1 MSDEQRND
9 PNHVGT
15 PGGALFTCASCGH
28 SQTLPEQLAGRQAKC
43 PKCGQLGA
51 VGKLPQPEPGIDDVK
66 LDDLLEAAPAPTKAT
81 LAAAR
86 PAQSLTASNQGA
98 LALES
103 TTRPVTLADHFRH
116 FFSGNLPLNIFAG
129 LLGGGN
135 VLLVCLALSVLAGLV
150 SPAAGLGPHALTMT
164 LAPAVLGCVL
174 FALNGRLSVALGGPD
189 PSATLSVFL
198 LLAALG
204 ADLSGRVPEATL
216 GATLL
221 AGLALAVLLP
231 GVLGVL
237 LSRLG
242 LADLVR
248 FLPSEALGGMI
259 AGFGLLLVKAWFAL
273 MLQADPAL
281 GTLAGLPF
289 SHLGD
294 ALAGSVGSWGPTV
307 GFALAFFL
315 VHMVSRSL
323 LWPLL
328 VAVLTCGVWTL
339 LTQHAALL
347 PGWASAA
354 ATWATNWASG
364 NSASQA
370 VGLAMGQ
377 TAAAPLLLGQGVLG
391 LFSQQ
396 LIARVDWL
404 ALAARAEFFAAVAI
418 IGILPSLVRTSI
430 LESVLERDADPD
442 EQMRLVGVSTMLSGL
457 LGALPSSL
465 SLSGSLGM
473 RETGAS
479 GPLAGFVAGLV
490 CLGFLLAGAPVLAFI
505 PSFVPLG
512 ALLAIGLV
520 MPVSWL
526 LRDARNPLSRR
537 DDVRVAWAA
546 CLMVALLGPVLGV
559 FASLGLGAVLSLTRG
574 VSGAGIRFVQ
584 TGDVFHSNVDRS
596 PSERRFL
603 KEHGGRILVL
613 RLQGFLFLG
622 TLHGLLRVVTTRLA
636 ARPLRFVLLDFGAV
650 TGLGASAA
658 IGFRRLEAL
667 ARQRGILLYLTSVP
681 LELEEN
687 LEALGYRMADAG
699 GVCRVA
705 LNLDYALE
713 SCEDELLAEA
723 GALEERQDSLEL
735 LLAATFPEPRLVPA
749 LIRCLERVE
758 APKNTRLIQQGD
770 PSDCMYFLESGKV
783 RVELAL
789 PGGKLLRLKKMGPGT
804 VFGEMGIYTN
814 APRSASVITSER
826 CVAHKL
832 SVERFALIQQKAPQ
846 LAAAVNRF
854 VVALLAE
861 RVAEENAKNRAAQ
874 L

>member
-1 MSDEQRND
+1 M
-9 PNHVGT
+9 
-15 PGGALFTCASCGH
+15 FTCASCGH

-51 VGKLPQPEPGIDDVK
+51 VGKPPQPEPGIDDVK
-66 LDDLLEAAPAPTKAT
+66 LDDLVEAAPAPKV
-81 LAAAR
+81 AA
-86 PAQSLTASNQGA
+86 PTTVGQASSNQLSSIQGA
-98 LALES
+98 LALDS
-103 TTRPVTLADHFRH
+103 ATRPVTLADHFRH
-116 FFSGNLPLNIFAG
+116 FFSGNLPLNLVAG
-129 LLGGGN
+129 LFGGGN
-135 VLLVCLALSVLAGLV
+135 ALLVCLALSMLAGLV
-150 SPAAGLGPHALTMT
+150 SPVAGLGPHALAMA
-164 LAPAVLGCVL
+164 LVPVVLGSVL

-189 PSATLSVFL
+189 PSATISVFL

-204 ADLSGRVPEATL
+204 ADLSGRVPQATL
-216 GATLL
+216 SATLL

-259 AGFGLLLVKAWFAL
+259 AGFGLLLLKGWFVV
-273 MLQADPAL
+273 MLQANPAL
-281 GTLAGLPF
+281 ESLAGLPV
-289 SHLGD
+289 SEMGE
-294 ALAGSVGSWGPTV
+294 ALARSVGSWGPAV
-307 GFALAFFL
+307 GFGL
-315 VHMVSRSL
+315 VLFVVQMATRSL

-328 VAVLTCGVWTL
+328 VAALTCGAWTL

-347 PGWASAA
+347 PGWANNAS
-354 ATWATNWASG
+354 TWASTWTTGHSVGQVAG
-364 NSASQA
+364 QAVSQA
-370 VGLAMGQ
+370 VGQ
-377 TAAAPLLLGQGVLG
+377 TMAAPLLLGQGVLG

-396 LIARVDWL
+396 LIAHVDWL

-430 LESVLERDADPD
+430 LESVLERDADPE
-442 EQMRLVGVSTMLSGL
+442 EQMRLVGASTVFSGL

-465 SLSGSLGM
+465 TLSGSLGM
-473 RETGAS
+473 RAMGAS
-479 GPLAGFVAGLV
+479 GPLAGFVAGLA
-490 CLGFLLAGAPVLAFI
+490 CLGFLLLGAPVLAFI
-505 PSFVPLG
+505 PPFVPLG

-526 LRDARNPLSRR
+526 LRDARNPLSRS
-537 DDVRVAWAA
+537 DDVRVAWAT

-559 FASLGLGAVLSLTRG
+559 FASLGLSAVLSLTRG
-574 VSGAGIRFVQ
+574 VSGGGIRFVQ

-622 TLHGLLRVVTTRLA
+622 TLHDLLRVVTTRLA

-650 TGLGASAA
+650 KGLGASAA

-667 ARQRGILLYLTSVP
+667 ARQRGLLLYLTSVP

-687 LEALGYRMADAG
+687 LEGLGYRMADAG

-804 VFGEMGIYTN
+804 VFGEMGIYTS

-861 RVAEENAKNRAAQ
+861 RVAEENAKNRASQ

>member
-1 MSDEQRND
+1 MSDEQKRD
-9 PNHVGT
+9 LNHVAT

-51 VGKLPQPEPGIDDVK
+51 VQKPPPPEPGIDDVK
-66 LDDLLEAAPAPTKAT
+66 LDDLLEAAPATAAGAAPPQASRGQGSLALDSGSIPAT
-81 LAAAR
+81 LGDR
-86 PAQSLTASNQGA
+86 
-98 LALES
+98 
-103 TTRPVTLADHFRH
+103 FRY
-116 FFSGNLPLNIFAG
+116 FFSGNLPLNLVAG
-129 LLGGGN
+129 LFGGGN
-135 VLLVCLALSVLAGLV
+135 ALLVCLALAALV
-150 SPAAGLGPHALTMT
+150 GIVNPAAGLGPHGLAMT
-164 LAPAVLGCVL
+164 LVPVVLGSVL
-174 FALNGRLSVALGGPD
+174 IALNGRLNVALGGPD
-189 PSATLSVFL
+189 PSSAISVFL

-216 GATLL
+216 SATLL

-248 FLPSEALGGMI
+248 FLPGEALGGMI
-259 AGFGLLLVKAWFAL
+259 AGFGLLLVKAWFAV
-273 MLQADPAL
+273 MLQASPAFAN
-281 GTLAGLPF
+281 LAGLPF
-289 SHLGD
+289 SELGG
-294 ALAGSVGSWGPTV
+294 ALAHSIGSWGPAV
-307 GFALAFFL
+307 GFGL
-315 VHMVSRSL
+315 VLFVVQMTTRSL
-323 LWPLL
+323 LWPVL
-328 VAVLTCGVWTL
+328 VAALTCGAWTI
-339 LTQHAALL
+339 LTQYASML
-347 PGWASAA
+347 PGWAAAA
-354 ATWATNWASG
+354 ATWA
-364 NSASQA
+364 SAWTAAQSAGQA
-370 VGLAMGQ
+370 PGLAVWLPGS
-377 TAAAPLLLGQGVLG
+377 AHLLAGHGTLD

-396 LIARVDWL
+396 LITRVDWL

-430 LESVLERDADPD
+430 LESVLERDANPD
-442 EQMRLVGVSTMLSGL
+442 AQMRLVGVSTIFSGL
-457 LGALPSSL
+457 LGALPTSL
-465 SLSGSLGM
+465 TLSGSLGM
-473 RETGAS
+473 RAMGAS
-479 GPLAGFVAGLV
+479 GPLAGFVAGLG
-490 CLGFLLAGAPVLAFI
+490 CLGFLLLGAPVLAFI
-505 PSFVPLG
+505 PPFVPHG

-559 FASLGLGAVLSLTRG
+559 FASLGLGAVISLTRG
-574 VSGAGIRFVQ
+574 VSGGGIRFVQ

-603 KEHGGRILVL
+603 KEQGGRILVL

-622 TLHGLLRVVTTRLA
+622 TLHNLLCVVSTRMA

-667 ARQRGILLYLTSVP
+667 ARQRGLLLYLTSVP
-681 LELEEN
+681 LELEEH
-687 LEALGYRMADAG
+687 LEGLGYRMADTG
-699 GVCRVA
+699 GVCRLA

-713 SCEDELLAEA
+713 SCEDELLAEG
-723 GALEERQDSLEL
+723 GAEEERHDSLEL
-735 LLAATFPEPRLVPA
+735 LLCATFPEPRLVPA

-758 APKNTRLIQQGD
+758 APKNTRFIQQGD
-770 PSDCMYFLESGKV
+770 ASDCMYFLESGKV

-814 APRSASVITSER
+814 AQRSASVITSER
-826 CVAHKL
+826 CVAYKL

-854 VVALLAE
+854 VVTLLAE
-861 RVAEENAKNRAAQ
+861 RVAEENAKNRASQ

>member
-9 PNHVGT
+9 LNHAAT

-51 VGKLPQPEPGIDDVK
+51 VAKAPLSQPGIDDVK
-66 LDDLLEAAPAPTKAT
+66 LDDLLEAAPAENAT
-81 LAAAR
+81 VLAAAR
-86 PAQSLTASNQGA
+86 PAQGQFSRNQGS
-98 LALES
+98 LALEAS
-103 TTRPVTLADHFRH
+103 TRPVTLADHFRH
-116 FFSGNLPLNIFAG
+116 FFSGNLPLNLGAG
-129 LLGGGN
+129 LFGGGN
-135 VLLVCLALSVLAGLV
+135 ALLVCLALATLAGLV
-150 SPAAGLGPHALTMT
+150 SPAAGLGPHALPMT
-164 LAPAVLGCVL
+164 LVPVVFGSVL

-216 GATLL
+216 SATLL

-259 AGFGLLLVKAWFAL
+259 AGFGLLLLKAWFAV
-273 MLQADPAL
+273 MLQANPAL
-281 GTLAGLPF
+281 GFLAGLPV
-289 SHLGD
+289 SEMGE
-294 ALAGSVGSWGPTV
+294 ALARSVGSWGPAV
-307 GFALAFFL
+307 GFGL
-315 VHMVSRSL
+315 VLFVVQMTTRSP

-328 VAVLTCGVWTL
+328 VAALTCAAWTL

-347 PGWASAA
+347 PGWASGVATWTATWTSGQFVGQA
-354 ATWATNWASG
+354 AT
-364 NSASQA
+364 
-370 VGLAMGQ
+370 
-377 TAAAPLLLGQGVLG
+377 APQLFGHGTLDLL
-391 LFSQQ
+391 SQQ
-396 LIARVDWL
+396 LMERVDWL
-404 ALAARAEFFAAVAI
+404 ALTARAEFFAAVAI

-430 LESVLERDADPD
+430 LESVLERDAAPD

-465 SLSGSLGM
+465 TLSGSLGM
-473 RETGAS
+473 RAMGAS
-479 GPLAGFVAGLV
+479 GPLAGFVAGLA
-490 CLGFLLAGAPVLAFI
+490 CLIFLLLGAPVLAFI

-537 DDVRVAWAA
+537 DDVRVAWAT

-559 FASLGLGAVLSLTRG
+559 FASLGLGCVLSLTRG
-574 VSGAGIRFVQ
+574 VSGGGIRFVQ

-622 TLHGLLRVVTTRLA
+622 TLHDLLRVVSTRLS

-667 ARQRGILLYLTSVP
+667 ARQRGLLLYLTSVP

-687 LEALGYRMADAG
+687 LEGLGYRMADVG

-770 PSDCMYFLESGKV
+770 PSDCMYFIESGKV

-804 VFGEMGIYTN
+804 VFGEMGIYTS

-826 CVAHKL
+826 CVAYKL
-832 SVERFALIQQKAPQ
+832 SVERFGLIQQKAPQ

>member
-1 MSDEQRND
+1 M
-9 PNHVGT
+9 
-15 PGGALFTCASCGH
+15 FTCASCGH
-28 SQTLPEQLAGRQAKC
+28 SQTLPEQLAGRSAKC

-66 LDDLLEAAPAPTKAT
+66 LDDLVEAAPALKAAVPKADRSA
-81 LAAAR
+81 LGL
-86 PAQSLTASNQGA
+86 PSSNQSA

-103 TTRPVTLADHFRH
+103 TTHPVTLADHFRH
-116 FFSGNLPLNIFAG
+116 FFSGNLPLNLVAG
-129 LLGGGN
+129 LFGGGN
-135 VLLVCLALSVLAGLV
+135 ALLVCLALSTLAGLV
-150 SPAAGLGPHALTMT
+150 SPAAGLGPHALAMA
-164 LAPAVLGCVL
+164 LVPVVLGSVL

-189 PSATLSVFL
+189 PSATISVFL

-204 ADLSGRVPEATL
+204 ADLSGRVPQATL
-216 GATLL
+216 SATLL

-231 GVLGVL
+231 GMFGVL

-242 LADLVR
+242 LANLVR
-248 FLPSEALGGMI
+248 FLPSEVLGGMI
-259 AGFGLLLVKAWFAL
+259 AGFGLLLLKAWFVV
-273 MLQADPAL
+273 MLQANPAL
-281 GTLAGLPF
+281 GSLAGLPV
-289 SHLGD
+289 SELGE
-294 ALAGSVGSWGPTV
+294 ALARSVGSWGPAV
-307 GFALAFFL
+307 GFGL
-315 VHMVSRSL
+315 VLFVVQMTTRSL

-328 VAVLTCGVWTL
+328 VAALTCGAWTL

-347 PGWASAA
+347 PGWASDAA
-354 ATWATNWASG
+354 RWASTWTG
-364 NSASQA
+364 GHPVSHA
-370 VGLAMGQ
+370 VGHAVGQ
-377 TAAAPLLLGQGVLG
+377 TGAAPLLLGPGVLG
-391 LFSQQ
+391 LFSQHV
-396 LIARVDWL
+396 ASVDWL
-404 ALAARAEFFAAVAI
+404 ALASRAEFFAAVAI

-442 EQMRLVGVSTMLSGL
+442 EQMRLVGASTMFSGL

-465 SLSGSLGM
+465 TLSGSLGM
-473 RETGAS
+473 RAMGAS
-479 GPLAGFVAGLV
+479 GPLAGFVAGMV
-490 CLGFLLAGAPVLAFI
+490 CLGILLLGAPALAFI
-505 PSFVPLG
+505 PPFVPFG

-559 FASLGLGAVLSLTRG
+559 FASLGLGCVLSLTRG
-574 VSGAGIRFVQ
+574 VSGGGIRFVQ

-622 TLHGLLRVVTTRLA
+622 TLHDLLRVVTTRMA
-636 ARPLRFVLLDFGAV
+636 EKPLRFVLLDFGAV
-650 TGLGASAA
+650 KGLGASAA

-667 ARQRGILLYLTSVP
+667 ARQRGLLLYLTSVP

-687 LEALGYRMADAG
+687 LEGLGYRMADADAG

-723 GALEERQDSLEL
+723 GALEKRQDSLEL

-758 APKNTRLIQQGD
+758 AAKNTRLIQQGD

-804 VFGEMGIYTN
+804 VFGEMGIYTS